1 MKPLALVASVSVAAM
16 LLAGCASWQVDTP
29 LAFSRSGAECTNTQ
43 KIGLFDPAFDLL
55 VANYDSKPD
64 VDDLQAVAAL
74 GSVLKHPDF
83 SCVDYIATSGAYGS
97 QGGEYL
103 VAPELF
109 NLAFGDKWLDAHLQ
123 RGQAIDT
130 LARRMRA
137 TIEAGGRV
145 WVAEAGQSD
154 VTAAAVEKLP
164 KPMWTSVN
172 VVQHSYWNE
181 TMSSKEAMQTVVYN
195 TRYHR
200 VQDGNFPDNGSPAFN
215 TDDGS
220 HWAALLADPLVGPI
234 WAEAKR
240 LSDYHNPKAAYVNPA
255 VAAGGLDFSDTVE
268 IAYIFGFDE
277 MGGVGDFV
285 ERFAA
290 N

>member
-1 MKPLALVASVSVAAM
+1 MIARTLTLAAACVALAACS
-16 LLAGCASWQVDTP
+16 ATPPVRSASTCSA
-29 LAFSRSGAECTNTQ
+29 LQ
-43 KIGLFDPAFDLL
+43 KIGLFDTSRDLL

-64 VDDLQAVAAL
+64 VDDLQAVAGL

-83 SCVDYIATSGAYGS
+83 ACVDYIATSGAYGS
-97 QGGEYL
+97 QGGEFL

-109 NLAFGDKWLDAHLQ
+109 TLAFGDRWLDAHGA
-123 RGQAIDT
+123 RSATIDT
-130 LARRMRA
+130 LARRMRD
-137 TIEAGGRV
+137 TIAGGGRV

-164 KPMWTSVN
+164 RDMWTSVH

-181 TMSSKEAMQTVVYN
+181 TMTSKEAMQTVVYN

-215 TDDGS
+215 TKDGS
-220 HWAALLADPLVGPI
+220 HWAALLGDPVVGPI

-268 IAYIFGFDE
+268 IAYIFGFDD
-277 MGGVGDFV
+277 MAGVGDFV
-285 ERFAA
+285 ERFAS
-290 N
+290 NRP